1 MLTGKGLDL
10 WGAIPLLRNWPLVGL
25 LLRANH
31 DARTAY
37 AEMIAD
43 PNYLAPVRWDAIDP
57 SGFDALLL
65 PGGHRARG
73 MRDYLESEILQRH
86 VAGFFDAEKPV
97 AAICHGVLLAARS
110 QSKRT
115 GRSVLHGYQTT
126 ALTWALENSAWSVA
140 RIMRFWDPN
149 YYRTYL
155 ERDGQP
161 KGFMSVQQ
169 EVTRSL
175 ARTEDFCD
183 VPRTD
188 PDYRRKT
195 SGLERDSIDNA
206 TPALWSGIALTFRRD
221 GRATLTRLRRPL
233 PGCCQA
239 RCPGHFSRNAI
250 NIDWIDAAMNLHHL
264 LNARLAAGK
273 PVRVALIGAGKFGSM
288 FLSQVPHTPGLEVP
302 VIVDLD
308 PERAREACRTVGWDD
323 GRIARPHSPPMQRK
337 RLAAILR

>member
-1 MLTGKGLDL
+1 MARILVLLPARDFDPSEAAVSWQVLARAGHRIDFATPDGRPAAADDIMLTGQGLDW
-10 WGAIPLLRNWPLVGL
+10 WGAVPLLRNFPLAGL
-25 LLRANH
+25 LLRANR

-43 PNYLAPVRWDAIDP
+43 PNYRAPRRWDAIDA
-57 SGFDALLL
+57 SDFDALLL

-110 QSKRT
+110 TSNRT

-126 ALTWALENSAWSVA
+126 ALTWALENSAWSLA

-155 ERDGQP
+155 ETSGQP

-175 ARTEDFCD
+175 ASAEDFRD
-183 VPRTD
+183 VPKSD

-195 SGLERDSIDNA
+195 SGLQRDSIGD
-206 TPALWSGIALTFRRD
+206 
-221 GRATLTRLRRPL
+221 
-233 PGCCQA
+233 
-239 RCPGHFSRNAI
+239 
-250 NIDWIDAAMNLHHL
+250 
-264 LNARLAAGK
+264 
-273 PVRVALIGAGKFGSM
+273 
-288 FLSQVPHTPGLEVP
+288 
-302 VIVDLD
+302 
-308 PERAREACRTVGWDD
+308 
-323 GRIARPHSPPMQRK
+323 ARPAFVVRDRNYVSARWPGDVHTFARTFAGMLQN
-337 RLAAILR
+337 